1 MLLQTNS
8 YIVPKD
14 KRAEHQRLIR
24 RFRQT
29 LKRLGCDHFE
39 VYEQVG
45 ANWSNSEASGR
56 YVQILRFVDRK
67 HQLSVQTAERSDPTA
82 QAVIADFCDLINFPY
97 QQQQGLFAVGFYTS
111 VLPVAPKRGTHG
123 ELISTVEHEV
133 VDDPDGERPDATP
146 LPEMRVDAEPDPATV
161 AGVDEAMADPVAVEQ
176 RRHPMI
182 DTVVVDSP
190 TTAPGEL
197 FDVLEADAPVD
208 GLEGTPPETEPLDPP
223 RDPPRI
229 ASPAAALTEP
239 HTVSAAKAHLPAGGS
254 PETAGAFYDESS
266 IEDDDEQANGFVLE
280 DAVDAAHPPA
290 RGPLG

>member
-8 YIVPKD
+8 YIVPRD

-45 ANWSNSEASGR
+45 PNWSNSESSGR

-67 HQLSVQTAERSDPTA
+67 HQLSVQQAERADPTA

-111 VLPVAPKRGTHG
+111 VLPVAPKRGVGG

-133 VDDPDGERPDATP
+133 VDE
-146 LPEMRVDAEPDPATV
+146 PEVEEP
-161 AGVDEAMADPVAVEQ
+161 ELAVERLDKPAPEPEADTQ
-176 RRHPMI
+176 LAGLRAAAVERHHEMI
-182 DTVVVDSP
+182 DTVVMDG
-190 TTAPGEL
+190 TATAPGEM
-197 FDVLEADAPVD
+197 FDLLEADAPVD
-208 GLEGTPPETEPLDPP
+208 GLEGTPAETELVVDPVPLGSVVN
-223 RDPPRI
+223 
-229 ASPAAALTEP
+229 APA
-239 HTVSAAKAHLPAGGS
+239 
-254 PETAGAFYDESS
+254 
-266 IEDDDEQANGFVLE
+266 DDDPFRLVEEIDEHRGTNGFVLE
-280 DAVDAAHPPA
+280 DAAEAHPA
-290 RGPLG
+290 KDRTAW

>member
-8 YIVPKD
+8 YIVPRD

-45 ANWSNSEASGR
+45 PNWSNSESSGR

-67 HQLSVQTAERSDPTA
+67 HQLSVQQAERSDPTA

-111 VLPVAPKRGTHG
+111 TLPVAPKRGVGG

-133 VDDPDGERPDATP
+133 VDEPADEPAGTDELAVERLDGP
-146 LPEMRVDAEPDPATV
+146 AEPAPPPPHPARSATV
-161 AGVDEAMADPVAVEQ
+161 E
-176 RRHPMI
+176 RHHEMI
-182 DTVVVDSP
+182 DTVVMDAPV
-190 TTAPGEL
+190 TAPGEL

-208 GLEGTPPETEPLDPP
+208 GLDGTPPETEWATPP
-223 RDPPRI
+223 AVRPP
-229 ASPAAALTEP
+229 A
-239 HTVSAAKAHLPAGGS
+239 
-254 PETAGAFYDESS
+254 
-266 IEDDDEQANGFVLE
+266 DDEAARAANGFVLE
-280 DAVDAAHPPA
+280 DAVEGRPA
-290 RGPLG
+290 KDRPSW

>member
-8 YIVPKD
+8 YIVPRD

-45 ANWSNSEASGR
+45 PNWSNSEASGR

-67 HQLSVQTAERSDPTA
+67 HQLSVQQAERSDPTA

-111 VLPVAPKRGTHG
+111 VLPVAPKRGARG

-133 VDDPDGERPDATP
+133 IDEPDEAELPLDPRQLPAEPLERP
-146 LPEMRVDAEPDPATV
+146 
-161 AGVDEAMADPVAVEQ
+161 AMVE
-176 RRHPMI
+176 RRHEMI
-182 DTVVVDSP
+182 DTVVMDGPV
-190 TTAPGEL
+190 TAAGEL

-208 GLEGTPPETEPLDPP
+208 GLEGTPPETEPAPASGAAGRPAPGDELDV
-223 RDPPRI
+223 
-229 ASPAAALTEP
+229 AE
-239 HTVSAAKAHLPAGGS
+239 
-254 PETAGAFYDESS
+254 EDEARG
-266 IEDDDEQANGFVLE
+266 ANGFVLE
-280 DAVDAAHPPA
+280 DAVDAGHPPKG
-290 RGPLG
+290 RPTW